1 MHPDVTILSNV
12 SLSPFRRGP
21 FGIQRYHATAS
32 AGPVDALGP
41 VLISSRAHRPLRLPG
56 RPITTAEIPGQ
67 TLWGGVFYAH
77 FGHFITE
84 FLPKLLSLQSLAHRY
99 PDANIL
105 TLAAPDAPPGPLPPH
120 VLWFLSNLGID
131 PARLVLCS
139 AASRIEQLLVAPTPF
154 AGRFRYHPRLL
165 PLIDAS
171 PWAQVPATGERLFLS
186 RSQLSAKARVLNITE
201 IEQTYADAG
210 YRVIHP
216 ETLTLTDQIAQICG
230 ARAIVGENG
239 SALHWAL
246 YSRHLRHVHALG
258 WALNLQKGICALR
271 GQEYQPLRDPLTGW
285 MKGRNQTVPLA
296 VVQRALGRG

>member
-21 FGIQRYHATAS
+21 FGTQRYHATAS
-32 AGPVDALGP
+32 VGPIEALGP
-41 VLISSRAHRPLRLPG
+41 LLISSRAHYPLRQPG
-56 RPITTAEIPGQ
+56 RPLTTAEIPGQ
-67 TLWGGVFYAH
+67 SLWGGVFYAH

-84 FLPKLLSLQSLAHRY
+84 FLPKLLSLQSLANRY
-99 PDANIL
+99 PDAQIL
-105 TLAAPDAPPGPLPPH
+105 TLPAPDALPGPLPAH

-165 PLIDAS
+165 PLIDAA
-171 PWAQVPATGERLFLS
+171 PWAQVAATGDRLFLS
-186 RSQLSAKARVLNITE
+186 RSQLSAKARVLNIAE

-216 ETLTLTDQIAQICG
+216 EALSLNDQIAQICG
-230 ARAIVGENG
+230 ARAIAGENG

-246 YSRHLRHVHALG
+246 YSRHLRQVHALG
-258 WALNLQKGICALR
+258 WALELQKGIALLR
-271 GQEYQPLRDPLTGW
+271 GQTCQSLRAPLTGW
-285 MKGRNQTVPLA
+285 LQARAQTVPLA
-296 VVQRALGRG
+296 VVKRALQG